1 MMALKI
7 NQTLKNRIR
16 TYVRED
22 FHLTKNV
29 VGSLQNC
36 KLDAMEDL
44 LTSKIEAIDE
54 YQSTPESVTHRNNLR
69 GLRAV
74 LQELLCTINIDNRD
88 LRRSFMP
95 FGEAHALF
103 LSFNPD
109 GTNESLKDHHLKKSF
124 RELLC
129 HPENG
134 LPVYVIANK
143 YVLLRSQE
151 VDLEHFIEQLLAD
164 IDATENIKESSRL
177 TISYDLVQDMLNS
190 MDSEWDK
197 KVLKVLLG
205 ATHTPAELTSLGVGS
220 RIQQ

>member
-7 NQTLKNRIR
+7 KQTSKNRIH
-16 TYVRED
+16 TYIQED
-22 FHLTKNV
+22 SRLTKNV

-36 KLDAMEDL
+36 KLDAVEGL

-54 YQSTPESVTHRNNLR
+54 YQCTPESVTHRNNLR
-69 GLRAV
+69 GLNLRAV

-88 LRRSFMP
+88 LRQSFMP

-109 GTNESLKDHHLKKSF
+109 RTNESLKDHHLKKLF

-134 LPVYVIANK
+134 LLHSTYLHN
-143 YVLLRSQE
+143 LHSLCRS
-151 VDLEHFIEQLLAD
+151 
-164 IDATENIKESSRL
+164 
-177 TISYDLVQDMLNS
+177 
-190 MDSEWDK
+190 
-197 KVLKVLLG
+197 
-205 ATHTPAELTSLGVGS
+205 
-220 RIQQ
+220 